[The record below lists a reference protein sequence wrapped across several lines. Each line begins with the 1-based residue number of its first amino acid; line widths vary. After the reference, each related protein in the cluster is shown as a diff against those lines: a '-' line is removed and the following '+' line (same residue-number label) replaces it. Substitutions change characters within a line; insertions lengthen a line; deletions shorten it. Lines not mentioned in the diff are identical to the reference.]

1 MTDSPEARRSY
12 PNDRWVVDDSFG
24 SLRLGDQ
31 VARMALEVDTPF
43 TIGVVG
49 KWGSGKTSVLRR
61 AFATLGGKPI
71 AQAVPLGDE
80 KLEVDLNRWSVWRHD
95 DAARPQPLRWPQ
107 PLVDTAT
114 NSLCVW
120 YSPWQ
125 HQSAANPL
133 VPLLLE
139 IRAQY
144 SAWQKAKGALDTRRP
159 AALAALALIE
169 RVADG
174 FLAVTFNTQFPV
186 VAGTTDA
193 VRKAWNDN
201 VNAPG
206 LDDGQR
212 FQLRFEDAVE
222 TLLASLAD
230 GPIDQRRLIV
240 FVDDLDRCE
249 EATIVRLLESLK
261 LYLSSKHCVFVL
273 GVDESAVADVLRRHW
288 QGRSEDA
295 NRDYLDKLFQATLP
309 VPLPRAASVRRH
321 AARQF
326 LEHGLPASARLDHM
340 VDELLE
346 PNPRKIKNF
355 VNSLCGL
362 WGALAS
368 SAPEAGTPV
377 TRAPRDDERPSP
389 APTRPDDTAPPRPVR
404 LDCRASD
411 TRGLF
416 AQRLLLFHYLRTH
429 HKAAW
434 RLLERQ
440 PWSLTALKHVLL
452 DAPGL
457 TRKLP
462 EGIDRESQRLME
474 AVFFQSFAHVLP
486 DHEQATSRDPATRE
500 RHGHLTMGAAVD
512 LILQRVDRKRSDE
525 HFLGWFSALTDDLD
539 AVPEE
544 FLSLPENAS

>member
-1 MTDSPEARRSY
+1 MTEARRFY
-12 PNDRWVVDDSFG
+12 PNDRWVVDDGFG

-61 AFATLGGKPI
+61 AFATLGGKPL
-71 AQAVPLGDE
+71 AQAVPLGVD
-80 KLEVDLNRWSVWRHD
+80 KLEIEAKAWDRWRHNY
-95 DAARPQPLRWPQ
+95 AQRTPALSWPEH
-107 PLVDTAT
+107 LVGSAKH
-114 NSLCVW
+114 SLCVW

-125 HQSAANPL
+125 HQGAANPL

-144 SAWQKAKGALDTRRP
+144 DGWTKTKKKASRVVRGALLAGVSLLERAIDAAATLSVGPLEKTSSAQIPIASGTADALVKAFRP
-159 AALAALALIE
+159 ADADLVALA
-169 RVADG
+169 
-174 FLAVTFNTQFPV
+174 
-186 VAGTTDA
+186 
-193 VRKAWNDN
+193 
-201 VNAPG
+201 
-206 LDDGQR
+206 DGQR
-212 FQLRFEDAVE
+212 FQLLFEDAVE
-222 TLLASLAD
+222 TLLAGLDD
-230 GPIDQRRLIV
+230 GPIAQRRLIV

-261 LYLSSKHCVFVL
+261 LYLNSRHCVFVL

-288 QGRSEDA
+288 HGRSEDT

-309 VPLPRAASVRRH
+309 VPLPRAADVRQH

-326 LEHGLPASARLDHM
+326 VEHGLPAGASLARM

-362 WGALAS
+362 WSTLAPSAPAAGEPVPALATPPADDHS
-368 SAPEAGTPV
+368 TSADQLA
-377 TRAPRDDERPSP
+377 RQ
-389 APTRPDDTAPPRPVR
+389 
-404 LDCRASD
+404 DCRAAD

-416 AQRLLLFHYLRTH
+416 AQHLLLFHYLRVH
-429 HKAAW
+429 HKHAW

-440 PWSLTALKHVLL
+440 PWALRTLKHVLL
-452 DAPGL
+452 DAPGI
-457 TRKLP
+457 TRALP
-462 EGIDRESQRLME
+462 DGIDQESQRLME

-486 DHEQATSRDPATRE
+486 DHEQVTSRDPATRE
-500 RHGHLTMGAAVD
+500 RHGHLAMSAAVD

-525 HFLGWFSALTDDLD
+525 HFLGWFSALTDGLD
-539 AVPEE
+539 AVPQE
-544 FLSLPENAS
+544 FLTLSESTS